1 MKNVNVSLGLCSVG
15 NLFVQCSLRHLFD
28 DIYLFEEYFC
38 RRNITIFML
47 FWFYC
52 MLKKKQISMLVLTC
66 KVVKAKKFPKHRD
79 KHSLNHILLTKPL
92 NWKTIF
98 TPQSKR
104 LSNNHINLLPPIP
117 QNNYSVTIL
126 MICERCGV
134 KKWKSSHSEVL
145 AIQIV
150 TPDKTA
156 MIY

>member
-1 MKNVNVSLGLCSVG
+1 MCNAVC
-15 NLFVQCSLRHLFD
+15 
-28 DIYLFEEYFC
+28 DIYLTIFIYL
-38 RRNITIFML
+38 RNILADANSMQILQCVVFTVS
-47 FWFYC
+47 W
-52 MLKKKQISMLVLTC
+52 KTKQNSMLVLTSTVLFLQYL
-66 KVVKAKKFPKHRD
+66 KTKLWRPLFPKHRD
-79 KHSLNHILLTKPL
+79 NHSLNHVLLTKPL

-104 LSNNHINLLPPIP
+104 LSNNHINLPAPIP

-150 TPDKTA
+150 TPDKSA